1 MRCISGSARMPR
13 AFYVKFGITPWGGL
27 LAGGIIAALIALALG
42 YPCFRLK
49 GHYFS
54 IATIVIAE
62 IGLLLFHNWDYAGAA
77 LGIQWPFTPDSWWTL
92 QFARDKAPYFYFA
105 LGLFAVTWLVT
116 FSIVR
121 SKWGYWWRAVKDSAD
136 AAESLGVTIFH
147 SKMAA
152 AAISAFFTAVGGG
165 FYAAFVSYIDPDSVM
180 HFRFSLLMALPAVL
194 GGVGSLWGPAIG
206 ALILIPLAEFT
217 LVSGRL
223 GIRPRSRDL
232 WWLGY
237 DCVADAAGRHPEL
250 HQAGQARGDGMT
262 GKPLVTCRSVTRRF
276 DGLVANDSID
286 LDVYRGEILGLIGP
300 NGAGKSTLF
309 NLIAGA
315 FPVSFGVIE
324 FDGRDITPLPAADR
338 CGLGI
343 ARTYQVPRSFDSMSV
358 VENVTVGA
366 FVRYPAYCRP
376 ARRRS
381 MFWIMSALRHMRDH
395 RLRIS
400 LHRRNGVLRW
410 RVRLPPSRNCCCST
424 RF

>member
-1 MRCISGSARMPR
+1 MTQGITASSMSAFVASRRRQLITAAIVFALIALVPR
-13 AFYVKFGITPWGGL
+13 FVSDVYMMNVLILTLLFAALSQSWNLLGGYCGQVSLGHALYFGIGAYATSLLYVKFGITPWGGL

-116 FSIVR
+116 FSIVE

-206 ALILIPLAEFT
+206 ALILIPLAELT
-217 LVSGRL
+217 RSYLGGSGSGLDLVIYG
-223 GIRPRSRDL
+223 
-232 WWLGY
+232 
-237 DCVADAAGRHPEL
+237 
-250 HQAGQARGDGMT
+250 
-262 GKPLVTCRSVTRRF
+262 
-276 DGLVANDSID
+276 
-286 LDVYRGEILGLIGP
+286 GLIM
-300 NGAGKSTLF
+300 
-309 NLIAGA
+309 I
-315 FPVSFGVIE
+315 VSLTRPEGILS
-324 FDGRDITPLPAADR
+324 IIKPAKREAT
-338 CGLGI
+338 
-343 ARTYQVPRSFDSMSV
+343 A
-358 VENVTVGA
+358 
-366 FVRYPAYCRP
+366 
-376 ARRRS
+376 
-381 MFWIMSALRHMRDH
+381 
-395 RLRIS
+395 
-400 LHRRNGVLRW
+400 
-410 RVRLPPSRNCCCST
+410 
-424 RF
+424 

>member
-1 MRCISGSARMPR
+1 MTQNTITTSSMSSFIGGRRRQLLTALAVFVVIALVPR
-13 AFYVKFGITPWGGL
+13 LVTDVYMMNVLILTLLFAALSQSWNLLGGYCGQVSLGHALYFGIGAYATSILYVKFGITPWGGL

-105 LGLFAVTWLVT
+105 LALFAITWLVT
-116 FSIVR
+116 FAIVE
-121 SKWGYWWRAVKDSAD
+121 SKWGYWWRAVKDNAE

-206 ALILIPLAEFT
+206 ALILIPLAELT
-217 LVSGRL
+217 RSYLGGSGSGLDLVIYG
-223 GIRPRSRDL
+223 
-232 WWLGY
+232 
-237 DCVADAAGRHPEL
+237 
-250 HQAGQARGDGMT
+250 
-262 GKPLVTCRSVTRRF
+262 
-276 DGLVANDSID
+276 GLVMIVSLTRPEGILSI
-286 LDVYRGEILGLIGP
+286 I
-300 NGAGKSTLF
+300 K
-309 NLIAGA
+309 
-315 FPVSFGVIE
+315 
-324 FDGRDITPLPAADR
+324 PAKREAT
-338 CGLGI
+338 
-343 ARTYQVPRSFDSMSV
+343 A
-358 VENVTVGA
+358 
-366 FVRYPAYCRP
+366 
-376 ARRRS
+376 
-381 MFWIMSALRHMRDH
+381 
-395 RLRIS
+395 
-400 LHRRNGVLRW
+400 
-410 RVRLPPSRNCCCST
+410 
-424 RF
+424 

>member
-1 MRCISGSARMPR
+1 MTQSAAASSMSAFVASRRRQLITAFVVFALIALVPR
-13 AFYVKFGITPWGGL
+13 FVSDVYMMNVLILTLLFAALSQSWNLLGGYCGQVSLGHALYFGIGAYATSILYVKFGITPWGGL

-116 FSIVR
+116 FSIVE
-121 SKWGYWWRAVKDSAD
+121 SKWGYWWRAVKDSAE

-206 ALILIPLAEFT
+206 ALILIPLAELT
-217 LVSGRL
+217 RSYLGGSGSGLDLVIYGALIMIVSLTRPE
-223 GIRPRSRDL
+223 GILSII
-232 WWLGY
+232 
-237 DCVADAAGRHPEL
+237 
-250 HQAGQARGDGMT
+250 
-262 GKPLVTCRSVTRRF
+262 KPAIKREAT
-276 DGLVANDSID
+276 A
-286 LDVYRGEILGLIGP
+286 
-300 NGAGKSTLF
+300 
-309 NLIAGA
+309 
-315 FPVSFGVIE
+315 
-324 FDGRDITPLPAADR
+324 
-338 CGLGI
+338 
-343 ARTYQVPRSFDSMSV
+343 
-358 VENVTVGA
+358 
-366 FVRYPAYCRP
+366 
-376 ARRRS
+376 
-381 MFWIMSALRHMRDH
+381 
-395 RLRIS
+395 
-400 LHRRNGVLRW
+400 
-410 RVRLPPSRNCCCST
+410 
-424 RF
+424 

>member
-1 MRCISGSARMPR
+1 MTQSSAAASSMSAFVAGRRRQLITAFVVFALIALVPR
-13 AFYVKFGITPWGGL
+13 LVTDVYMMNVLILTLLFAALSQSWNLLGGYCGQVSLGHALYFGIGAYATSILYVKFGITPWGGL

-116 FSIVR
+116 FSIVE

-206 ALILIPLAEFT
+206 ALILIPLAELT
-217 LVSGRL
+217 RSYLGGSGSGLDLVIYG
-223 GIRPRSRDL
+223 
-232 WWLGY
+232 
-237 DCVADAAGRHPEL
+237 
-250 HQAGQARGDGMT
+250 
-262 GKPLVTCRSVTRRF
+262 
-276 DGLVANDSID
+276 
-286 LDVYRGEILGLIGP
+286 GLIM
-300 NGAGKSTLF
+300 
-309 NLIAGA
+309 I
-315 FPVSFGVIE
+315 VSLTRPEGILSFIK
-324 FDGRDITPLPAADR
+324 PAVKREAT
-338 CGLGI
+338 
-343 ARTYQVPRSFDSMSV
+343 A
-358 VENVTVGA
+358 
-366 FVRYPAYCRP
+366 
-376 ARRRS
+376 
-381 MFWIMSALRHMRDH
+381 
-395 RLRIS
+395 
-400 LHRRNGVLRW
+400 
-410 RVRLPPSRNCCCST
+410 
-424 RF
+424 

>member
-1 MRCISGSARMPR
+1 MVEGMTASSMSTFVAGRRRQLITAAVVFALIAMVPR
-13 AFYVKFGITPWGGL
+13 FVSDVYMMNVLILTLLFAALSQSWNLLGGYCGQVSLGHALYFGIGAYATSILYVKFGITPWAGL
-27 LAGGIIAALIALALG
+27 LAGGIIAAAIALALG

-116 FSIVR
+116 FSIVE
-121 SKWGYWWRAVKDSAD
+121 SKWGYWWRAVKDNAE

-206 ALILIPLAEFT
+206 ALVLIPLAELT
-217 LVSGRL
+217 RSYLGGSGSGLDLVIYG
-223 GIRPRSRDL
+223 
-232 WWLGY
+232 
-237 DCVADAAGRHPEL
+237 
-250 HQAGQARGDGMT
+250 
-262 GKPLVTCRSVTRRF
+262 
-276 DGLVANDSID
+276 GLVMIVS
-286 LDVYRGEILGLIGP
+286 LTRPEGIL
-300 NGAGKSTLF
+300 
-309 NLIAGA
+309 
-315 FPVSFGVIE
+315 SFIK
-324 FDGRDITPLPAADR
+324 PAAKR
-338 CGLGI
+338 E
-343 ARTYQVPRSFDSMSV
+343 AT
-358 VENVTVGA
+358 A
-366 FVRYPAYCRP
+366 
-376 ARRRS
+376 
-381 MFWIMSALRHMRDH
+381 
-395 RLRIS
+395 
-400 LHRRNGVLRW
+400 
-410 RVRLPPSRNCCCST
+410 
-424 RF
+424 

>member
-1 MRCISGSARMPR
+1 MTQGMTASSMSAFVAGRRRQLITAAIVFALIALVPR
-13 AFYVKFGITPWGGL
+13 FVSDVYMMNVLILTLLFAALSQSWNLLGGYCGQVSLGHALYFGIGAYATSLLYVKFGITPWGGL

-116 FSIVR
+116 FSIVE
-121 SKWGYWWRAVKDSAD
+121 SKWGYWWRAVKDNAE
-136 AAESLGVTIFH
+136 AAESLGVTIFR

-206 ALILIPLAEFT
+206 ALILIPLAELSRSYLGGSGSGLD
-217 LVSGRL
+217 LVIYG
-223 GIRPRSRDL
+223 
-232 WWLGY
+232 
-237 DCVADAAGRHPEL
+237 
-250 HQAGQARGDGMT
+250 
-262 GKPLVTCRSVTRRF
+262 
-276 DGLVANDSID
+276 GLVMIVS
-286 LDVYRGEILGLIGP
+286 LTRPEGIL
-300 NGAGKSTLF
+300 
-309 NLIAGA
+309 
-315 FPVSFGVIE
+315 SFIKPIKRE
-324 FDGRDITPLPAADR
+324 ATA
-338 CGLGI
+338 
-343 ARTYQVPRSFDSMSV
+343 
-358 VENVTVGA
+358 
-366 FVRYPAYCRP
+366 
-376 ARRRS
+376 
-381 MFWIMSALRHMRDH
+381 
-395 RLRIS
+395 
-400 LHRRNGVLRW
+400 
-410 RVRLPPSRNCCCST
+410 
-424 RF
+424 

>member
-1 MRCISGSARMPR
+1 MTQNAITTSSMSSFIGGRRRQLLTALAVFVVIALVPR
-13 AFYVKFGITPWGGL
+13 LVTDVYMMNVLILTLLFAALSQSWNLLGGYCGQVSLGHALYFGIGAYATSILYVKFGITPWGGL

-105 LGLFAVTWLVT
+105 LALFAVTWLVT
-116 FSIVR
+116 FAIVE
-121 SKWGYWWRAVKDSAD
+121 SKWGYWWRAVKDNAE

-206 ALILIPLAEFT
+206 ALILIPLAELT
-217 LVSGRL
+217 RSYLGGSGSGLDLVIYG
-223 GIRPRSRDL
+223 
-232 WWLGY
+232 
-237 DCVADAAGRHPEL
+237 
-250 HQAGQARGDGMT
+250 
-262 GKPLVTCRSVTRRF
+262 
-276 DGLVANDSID
+276 GLVMIVSLTRPEGILSI
-286 LDVYRGEILGLIGP
+286 I
-300 NGAGKSTLF
+300 K
-309 NLIAGA
+309 
-315 FPVSFGVIE
+315 
-324 FDGRDITPLPAADR
+324 PAKREAT
-338 CGLGI
+338 
-343 ARTYQVPRSFDSMSV
+343 A
-358 VENVTVGA
+358 
-366 FVRYPAYCRP
+366 
-376 ARRRS
+376 
-381 MFWIMSALRHMRDH
+381 
-395 RLRIS
+395 
-400 LHRRNGVLRW
+400 
-410 RVRLPPSRNCCCST
+410 
-424 RF
+424 

>member
-1 MRCISGSARMPR
+1 MNQGTAVSSMSAFIAARRRQLITAIVIFAVIALVPR
-13 AFYVKFGITPWGGL
+13 FVSDVYMMNVLILTLLFAALSQSWNLLGGYCGQVSLGHALYFGIGAYATSILYVKFGITPWGGL

-116 FSIVR
+116 FSIVE

-217 LVSGRL
+217 RSYLGGSGSGLDLVIYG
-223 GIRPRSRDL
+223 
-232 WWLGY
+232 
-237 DCVADAAGRHPEL
+237 
-250 HQAGQARGDGMT
+250 
-262 GKPLVTCRSVTRRF
+262 
-276 DGLVANDSID
+276 GLVMIVS
-286 LDVYRGEILGLIGP
+286 LTRPEGILSFI
-300 NGAGKSTLF
+300 K
-309 NLIAGA
+309 
-315 FPVSFGVIE
+315 PVKRE
-324 FDGRDITPLPAADR
+324 ATA
-338 CGLGI
+338 
-343 ARTYQVPRSFDSMSV
+343 
-358 VENVTVGA
+358 
-366 FVRYPAYCRP
+366 
-376 ARRRS
+376 
-381 MFWIMSALRHMRDH
+381 
-395 RLRIS
+395 
-400 LHRRNGVLRW
+400 
-410 RVRLPPSRNCCCST
+410 
-424 RF
+424 